1 MTRQEK
7 ERNVTGCENAEGLEN
22 ARGKVG
28 IKDSSLRGLQE
39 NQASWHFDVSCI
51 KGQTKVERPSY
62 VRYVNVK

>member
-1 MTRQEK
+1 M
-7 ERNVTGCENAEGLEN
+7 TGCENAEGLEN